1 MRLFISFAY
10 GRFVFVDVLESV
22 LIFHELLIVLL
33 VD

>member
-10 GRFVFVDVLESV
+10 GRFVSVDVLESV
-22 LIFHELLIVLL
+22 LILHELLIVLL